1 MSAKRDP
8 LEEVATETVARLG
21 HSRLR
26 DRTLAI
32 AVSVKT
38 STARYHFS
46 VKTDLAK
53 SLIQGC
59 RVTFAELRGTDSFG
73 SAPIKG

>member
-1 MSAKRDP
+1 MSAKRDQ
-8 LEEVATETVARLG
+8 LEEVATEAVARWG
-21 HSRLR
+21 YSRLR

-32 AVSVKT
+32 VVSVKT
-38 STARYHFS
+38 STSPDHSS

-53 SLIQGC
+53 ALIQRC
-59 RVTFAELRGTDSFG
+59 RVTFAELRHTDSFG